1 LSVFTLLA
9 AGAVGGAQA
18 DPSAVTRSAMLA
30 NTCLSCHAAKAADAG
45 AIPSLSGY
53 PKNVMVQQMK
63 AFRDGSRPNTI
74 MGRHAKGYSDEEI
87 ALIAEYLSTLK

>member
-1 LSVFTLLA
+1 MGSA
-9 AGAVGGAQA
+9 HA

-30 NTCLSCHAAKAADAG
+30 NTCLSCHAAKGADAG
-45 AIPSLSGY
+45 AIPALSGY
-53 PKNVMVQQMK
+53 PKDVMIQQMQ